1 MDTETQSFQPESSNP
16 ALGLQGV
23 TTSLYAKGRRKKAV
37 RSIMVVIIAIL
48 VSYVIIIRSGG
59 LDKGLD

>member
-23 TTSLYAKGRRKKAV
+23 TTSLYAKGRRKKGGKKHYG
-37 RSIMVVIIAIL
+37 
-48 VSYVIIIRSGG
+48 SYHSNISVLCDHNSFWWFG
-59 LDKGLD
+59 